1 MSEQDKITIERW
13 ELEDIIETFR
23 VLTTTIPKIK
33 ERGSCLDRLIM
44 KSYARLV
51 YLYNG
56 EEFDHHAF
64 CEYYMGKKEIPELK
78 KEEEISEVKAGR
90 RFGKTNSICIID
102 GKPVLTGSKGE
113 MKLED

>member
-1 MSEQDKITIERW
+1 MSKQDKITIGRM

-23 VLTTTIPKIK
+23 ILTTTFPMIK

-44 KSYARLV
+44 KSYAKLV

-64 CEYYMGKKEIPELK
+64 CEYYMGKKEIPEL
-78 KEEEISEVKAGR
+78 R
-90 RFGKTNSICIID
+90 Q
-102 GKPVLTGSKGE
+102 
-113 MKLED
+113 